1 MGCLLDGSGSLFSGL
16 RTDQEFVRNV
26 KKCCLGVFLGEK
38 STRLVL
44 QKHANRTVHPS
55 KIEDVLPMVQRL
67 RIAIFGG
74 SRCPEKKSIFFWP
87 ICLSIGGGQP
97 WVESVA

>member
-1 MGCLLDGSGSLFSGL
+1 M
-16 RTDQEFVRNV
+16 RFVQ
-26 KKCCLGVFLGEK
+26 KLSFGVFLEAK
-38 STRLVL
+38 SKRLVL

>member
-1 MGCLLDGSGSLFSGL
+1 M
-16 RTDQEFVRNV
+16 RYV
-26 KKCCLGVFLGEK
+26 KKSVSGVFLGEK

>member
-1 MGCLLDGSGSLFSGL
+1 M
-16 RTDQEFVRNV
+16 RYV
-26 KKCCLGVFLGEK
+26 KKSVSGVFLGEK

-74 SRCPEKKSIFFWP
+74 SRCPEKTPIFFWP

>member
-1 MGCLLDGSGSLFSGL
+1 M
-16 RTDQEFVRNV
+16 RYV
-26 KKCCLGVFLGEK
+26 KKSVSGVFLGEK

-74 SRCPEKKSIFFWP
+74 SRCLEKKSIFFWP

>member
-1 MGCLLDGSGSLFSGL
+1 M
-16 RTDQEFVRNV
+16 RYV
-26 KKCCLGVFLGEK
+26 KKSVSGVFLGEK

-74 SRCPEKKSIFFWP
+74 SRCPEKKYVFFGRYVFR
-87 ICLSIGGGQP
+87 L
-97 WVESVA
+97 VAASLGLKVLRNTWAYWYS

>member
-1 MGCLLDGSGSLFSGL
+1 MRD
-16 RTDQEFVRNV
+16 V
-26 KKCCLGVFLGEK
+26 KKSSFRVFRGAE
-38 STRLVL
+38 STGLLL